1 MQFKSKGEKL
11 LYEAIISQLKK
22 LPNLKVIR
30 EYKLNKIGCPR
41 NLSIDFMIV
50 NQWEQPLLAIECQ
63 GLQHYKNTDVIDR
76 DEFKQEWLFNNFI
89 KYLPIPWYNDTLWF
103 NEAFPDESYYH
114 YKPELAE
121 EELFASLLERYNEIA
136 KEKITLTLEERKK
149 NREAW
154 AEKIAEAFKEFYGLS
169 NN

>member
-1 MQFKSKGEKL
+1 M
-11 LYEAIISQLKK
+11 
-22 LPNLKVIR
+22 
-30 EYKLNKIGCPR
+30 
-41 NLSIDFMIV
+41 
-50 NQWEQPLLAIECQ
+50 
-63 GLQHYKNTDVIDR
+63 QHYKNTDIIDR

-89 KYLPIPWYNDTLWF
+89 EYLPIPWYNDTLWF
-103 NEAFPDESYYH
+103 DEAFPDESYYR

-121 EELFASLLERYNEIA
+121 EELFTSLLERYNEMA

-154 AEKIAEAFKEFYGLS
+154 VEKIIEVYKEFYGLP